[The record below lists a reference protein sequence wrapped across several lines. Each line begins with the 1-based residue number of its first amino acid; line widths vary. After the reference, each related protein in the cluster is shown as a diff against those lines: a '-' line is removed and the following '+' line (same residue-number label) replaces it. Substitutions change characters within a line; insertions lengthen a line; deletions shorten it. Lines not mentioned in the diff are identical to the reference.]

1 MGSDANPCVRGVGD
15 SCRSSFLSRSNEH
28 NYTRR
33 TPDASLLGAVPRLFS
48 RSVGQG
54 MARPPKTI
62 LMCSCEDTMRLD
74 TAAVKRGCCNSEI
87 ATFRQLCRADLDQFS
102 NAAKAEGSLTVG
114 CTQEA
119 PLFSDEAGER
129 AERIDFVNLRE
140 TGGWSTQGAQ
150 AGPKMAALLAAT
162 AEPAPDFALVNLSS
176 EGVMLIYGRD
186 ESAVEAGRLL
196 ADHLDVTV
204 MIARPAQV
212 TPPAVTAFPIVKG
225 TIRNAKGHFGAFEL
239 TIDDYAAPR
248 PSSRDAL
255 IFEAPRNGATSR
267 CDLVLDLSGGPP
279 LFPAHDLRDGYL
291 RADPR
296 DPSAMLR
303 AVLKARDLVGTFDKP
318 KYVNFT
324 EELCVHSRSR
334 LTGCHRCLDL
344 CPTGAITPDGDHVQI
359 NAEVCAGCGQCA
371 ATCPT
376 GAANYA
382 LPPADTL
389 LHKLRAMLLTYR
401 EAGGANAVVLFHDS
415 QQGSALIDA
424 LARHG
429 DGLPANVLPFAVNEV
444 TQVGLEAVVASFAY
458 GAAGIRFLLRA
469 RPLHEISGLSQTI
482 AMADAIV
489 SGLGF
494 LGRRV
499 ATIETDDPD
508 VLGKELRA
516 IEPAPAVERPATF
529 KTTGKR
535 PDLLRFALH
544 ELHGVA
550 PAPSDVIA
558 LSQGAPLGAVTVNTD
573 GCTLC
578 LACVSACPT
587 GALRDDPERPVLK
600 FVEDACVQCGLC
612 QSTCPEKVITLK
624 PQIDFRAARA
634 PARIIKE
641 EEPAHCIRC
650 NKPFGVKSTI
660 EKIAAKLEGRHWMY
674 PAGDKRLDVV
684 RMCADCRVVAMSE
697 QQFDPFAGVPER
709 ASPRTTD
716 DYLRERKTK
725 G

>member
-1 MGSDANPCVRGVGD
+1 M
-15 SCRSSFLSRSNEH
+15 
-28 NYTRR
+28 
-33 TPDASLLGAVPRLFS
+33 PD
-48 RSVGQG
+48 
-54 MARPPKTI
+54 PPKTI
-62 LMCSCEDTMRLD
+62 LICSCEDTMRLD
-74 TAAVKRGCCNSEI
+74 RAAIQRGCHKSEI
-87 ATFRQLCRADLDQFS
+87 AEFRQLCRAALDHFR
-102 NAAKAEGSLTVG
+102 NAAKTEGPLIVG

-119 PLFSDEAGER
+119 PLFGEEAKRHSGQME
-129 AERIDFVNLRE
+129 FVNLRE
-140 TGGWSTQGAQ
+140 TAGWSAEGTK
-150 AGPKMAALLAAT
+150 AGPKMAALLAVASE
-162 AEPAPDFALVNLSS
+162 AAPAFPFVTLSS
-176 EGVMLIYGRD
+176 EGVILIYGRD
-186 ESAVEAGRLL
+186 EVAVDAGRLL
-196 ADHLDVTV
+196 ADHLDVTI
-204 MIARPAQV
+204 MITKPAQIM
-212 TPPAVTAFPIVKG
+212 PPATTSFPIVQG
-225 TIRNAKGHFGAFEL
+225 MIRNARGYLGAFEL

-255 IFEAPRNGATSR
+255 VFGAPRDGLTSR
-267 CDLVLDLSGGPP
+267 CDILLDLSGGMP

-296 DPSAMLR
+296 DPAAMLR
-303 AVLKARDLVGTFDKP
+303 AVLKARDLVGSFDKP

-324 EELCVHSRSR
+324 AEICVHSRSR

-344 CPTGAITPDGDHVQI
+344 CPTGAIAPDGDHVKI
-359 NAEVCAGCGQCA
+359 NAEVCAGCGLCA
-371 ATCPT
+371 AVCPT
-376 GAANYA
+376 GAATYA
-382 LPPADTL
+382 LPPADAL

-415 QQGSALIDA
+415 QHGTPLIDA
-424 LARHG
+424 LARCGH
-429 DGLPANVLPFAVNEV
+429 GLPANVLPFAVNEV

-469 RPLHEISGLSQTI
+469 KPLHDTAGLSQTV

-499 ATIETDDPD
+499 ATIGTDDPD
-508 VLGKELRA
+508 ALGEALRA

-529 KTTGKR
+529 KTVGKR
-535 PDLLRFALH
+535 RDLLRLALH
-544 ELHGVA
+544 ELHRVA
-550 PAPSDVIA
+550 PAQTDVIA
-558 LSQGAPLGAVTVNTD
+558 LPQGAPLGAVAVKTD

-578 LACVSACPT
+578 LSCVSACPT

-612 QSTCPEKVITLK
+612 QSTCPEKVITLE

-641 EEPAHCIRC
+641 EEPALCIRC

-684 RMCADCRVVAMSE
+684 KMCADCRVIAMSE
-697 QQFDPFAGVPER
+697 QQFDPFADVPER
-709 ASPRTTD
+709 APPRTTN
-716 DYLRERKTK
+716 DYLRQREGKD
-725 G
+725 